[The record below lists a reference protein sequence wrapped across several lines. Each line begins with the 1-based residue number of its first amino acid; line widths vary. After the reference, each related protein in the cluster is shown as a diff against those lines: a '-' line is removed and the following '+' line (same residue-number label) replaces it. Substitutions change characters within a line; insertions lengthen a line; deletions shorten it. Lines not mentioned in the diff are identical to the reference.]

1 MEWNIQA
8 SIPAPLTRMVDV
20 FASTRTEYAKRALY
34 QMS

>member
-8 SIPAPLTRMVDV
+8 SIPAPLTRMYGVVD
-20 FASTRTEYAKRALY
+20 AQYAKRALY